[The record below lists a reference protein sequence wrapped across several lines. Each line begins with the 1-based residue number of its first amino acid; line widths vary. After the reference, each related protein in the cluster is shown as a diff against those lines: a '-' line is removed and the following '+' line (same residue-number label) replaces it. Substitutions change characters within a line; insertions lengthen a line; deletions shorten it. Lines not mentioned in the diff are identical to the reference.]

1 MISTNNNQI
10 LDQNIHQEEQSH
22 QDKTSNFSKEANKYF
37 KPIDE
42 KYGNVVIGLL
52 AISGWMVVCK
62 HLHTSLKKTKM
73 ADKSFFPVFYLM
85 TLIPVGSILLDFWS
99 VFAPSSVNTHD
110 SGSSSSTAHVP
121 PEYPACLTPTLD
133 LSPELQQAGVLGS
146 IDGRCFAT
154 QYDFLKDTT
163 EVIRTK
169 SYNAMY
175 ALFSLILVFF
185 AMSKYSSFFSLDNIF
200 VHESIRVASL
210 LSLTL
215 FTVSVIGTYYWYSLY
230 LLRFYSNLVQMDVTV
245 ILMLIGYLLY
255 IFSSRIRH

>member
-1 MISTNNNQI
+1 MTSATNNQT
-10 LDQNIHQEEQSH
+10 LDE
-22 QDKTSNFSKEANKYF
+22 QDKTSNFSEEANKYF

-42 KYGNVVIGLL
+42 KYGNVFIGLL
-52 AISGWMVVCK
+52 AISGWLIVCK

-85 TLIPVGSILLDFWS
+85 ALIPIGSILLDFWS
-99 VFAPSSVNTHD
+99 VFAPSSPDGHD
-110 SGSSSSTAHVP
+110 VSSSGGSSSTAHVP

-185 AMSKYSSFFSLDNIF
+185 AMAKYSSFFSLDNIF

-255 IFSSRIRH
+255 IFSSRIRN